1 MAYEITP
8 DVPAVCPRDHQAS
21 SSRDTGPGSK
31 RPTLSGAIS
40 SSGKRFH
47 FLMAYFP
54 RRIS

>member
-47 FLMAYFP
+47 FLMAHFP